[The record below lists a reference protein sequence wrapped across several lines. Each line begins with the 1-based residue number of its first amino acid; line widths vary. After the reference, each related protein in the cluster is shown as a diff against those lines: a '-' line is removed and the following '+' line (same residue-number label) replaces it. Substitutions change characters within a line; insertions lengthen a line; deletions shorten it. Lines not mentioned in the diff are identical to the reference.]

1 MSPVCE
7 HVTLSLPLPSPLD
20 GLLGCDGEGFS
31 CCFHA
36 TAAESSVSEVH

>member
-7 HVTLSLPLPSPLD
+7 HVTLSLPLPLPLD

-36 TAAESSVSEVH
+36 TAAESSMSEVH